1 MRWGS
6 RQAEKFLRCAYIII
20 TTQLDPKPYTFKI
33 LLIKHPVTNI
43 TYTTFLLFTVLLF
56 SIYLFSIY
64 LFIVLFF
71 FLLDEMGE

>member
-6 RQAEKFLRCAYIII
+6 RQAEKYLRCAYII
-20 TTQLDPKPYTFKI
+20 TSTQLDHKPYTFKI
-33 LLIKHPVTNI
+33 LLIKHPAANI
-43 TYTTFLLFTVLLF
+43 TYITFLLFTVLLF

-64 LFIVLFF
+64 LFICFVF